1 MLLGANKMPGEET
14 VISYHN
20 PPPQIA
26 LTTTDINQLFM
37 REIELGVWLFDV
49 KMDTMRK
56 TEMNVLKAK
65 PALVPPMH

>member
-1 MLLGANKMPGEET
+1 MPGGEK
-14 VISYHN
+14 VICYHC

-37 REIELGVWLFDV
+37 REVELGVWLVDV
-49 KMDTMRK
+49 LRDTMRK

-65 PALVPPMH
+65 PALALQTH